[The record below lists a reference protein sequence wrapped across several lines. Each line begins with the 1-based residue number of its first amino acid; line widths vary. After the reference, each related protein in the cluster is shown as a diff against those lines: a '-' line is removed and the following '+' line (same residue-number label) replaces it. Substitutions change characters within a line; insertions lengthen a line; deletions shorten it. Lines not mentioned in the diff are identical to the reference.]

1 MDRFYTSG
9 KRVGNCSTIRPPRR
23 RVVEPRDRRPNPR
36 VPLDP
41 RIEAA
46 VAELRSVVVA
56 GLGDVALE
64 MFPVVRL
71 AEPIVRRR
79 FPRLDPG
86 VAASVVAEVVE
97 AALACPV
104 VRLCLLQERMHV
116 A

>member
-1 MDRFYTSG
+1 MAGFYTSG
-9 KRVGNCSTIRPPRR
+9 KRCGKSSAIRPPRR

-56 GLGDVALE
+56 GLNDVEIE
-64 MFPVVRL
+64 MFPITRL

-86 VAASVVAEVVE
+86 IASSVLAEVVE